1 MSIEYDFYRNPNS
14 QGSNIKR
21 YHARVVSSDRIST
34 DELAEEIQKECSLT
48 ITDVK
53 AVLIAL
59 GDKLAKHLGD
69 GSKVHLEGIG
79 YFQVNLQC
87 KEEVCTTRSVRSDNV
102 EFKSVSY
109 RADNEL
115 KKHLRNQKIQRSQTR
130 IHSREMTEE
139 EIIEFNTLVL
149 RSGSQDQSKS
159 MMRDELATSITYET
173 NLMSY
178 LDTNV
183 KLLDYEIID
192 DKKADWYDQDEFK
205 GLPRI
210 ELLTEFEE
218 KTGNKIWFYTIQQFI
233 EELEKHCKIY

>member
-14 QGSNIKR
+14 QGTNKKR
-21 YHARVVSSDRIST
+21 YHARVVSSNRIST
-34 DELAEEIQKECSLT
+34 NELAEEIQNECSLT

-87 KEEVCTTRSVRSDNV
+87 KEEVCTTRSVRSVNV

-115 KKHLRNQKIQRSQTR
+115 KKHLKKQKIQRSQTK
-130 IHSREMTEE
+130 IHSVEMTEE
-139 EIIEFNTLVL
+139 EIDQKLTDYFKTNDTLTRSQFEVL
-149 RSGSQDQSKS
+149 CTQVKS
-159 MMRDELATSITYET
+159 TAHRILQKLVKDGKLKNVSTKQHPVYMPD
-173 NLMSY
+173 NLY
-178 LDTNV
+178 N
-183 KLLDYEIID
+183 
-192 DKKADWYDQDEFK
+192 K
-205 GLPRI
+205 GMA
-210 ELLTEFEE
+210 E
-218 KTGNKIWFYTIQQFI
+218 K
-233 EELEKHCKIY
+233 

>member
-14 QGSNIKR
+14 QGTNKKR

-59 GDKLAKHLGD
+59 GDKLAKHLGE

-87 KEEVCTTRSVRSDNV
+87 KEEVRTTRSVRSDNV

-139 EIIEFNTLVL
+139 EIDQKLSDYFKTHDTLSRSQFVVL
-149 RSGSQDQSKS
+149 CTQVKS
-159 MMRDELATSITYET
+159 TAHRILQKLVKDGKLKNVSTKQHPVYMPD
-173 NLMSY
+173 NLY
-178 LDTNV
+178 N
-183 KLLDYEIID
+183 
-192 DKKADWYDQDEFK
+192 K
-205 GLPRI
+205 GMA
-210 ELLTEFEE
+210 E
-218 KTGNKIWFYTIQQFI
+218 K
-233 EELEKHCKIY
+233 

>member
-14 QGSNIKR
+14 QGSNKKR
-21 YHARVVSSDRIST
+21 YHARVVSSNRIST

-87 KEEVCTTRSVRSDNV
+87 KEEVCTTRSVRSENV

-115 KKHLRNQKIQRSQTR
+115 KKHLKKQKIQRSQTK
-130 IHSREMTEE
+130 IHSVEMTEE
-139 EIIEFNTLVL
+139 EIDQKLTDYFKTNDTLTRSQFEVL
-149 RSGSQDQSKS
+149 CTQVKS
-159 MMRDELATSITYET
+159 TAHRILQKLVKDGKLKNVSTKQHPVYMPD
-173 NLMSY
+173 NLY
-178 LDTNV
+178 N
-183 KLLDYEIID
+183 
-192 DKKADWYDQDEFK
+192 K
-205 GLPRI
+205 GMV
-210 ELLTEFEE
+210 E
-218 KTGNKIWFYTIQQFI
+218 K
-233 EELEKHCKIY
+233 

>member
-14 QGSNIKR
+14 QGTDKKR
-21 YHARVVSSDRIST
+21 YHARVVSSDRITT

-59 GDKLAKHLGD
+59 GDKLAKHLCD

-87 KEEVCTTRSVRSDNV
+87 KEEVCTTRSVRSENV

-115 KKHLRNQKIQRSQTR
+115 KKHLKKQKIQRSQTK
-130 IHSREMTEE
+130 IHSVEMTEE
-139 EIIEFNTLVL
+139 EIDQKLTDYFKTNDTLTRSQFEVL
-149 RSGSQDQSKS
+149 CTQVKS
-159 MMRDELATSITYET
+159 TAHRILQKLVKDGKLKNVSTKQHPVYMPD
-173 NLMSY
+173 NLY
-178 LDTNV
+178 N
-183 KLLDYEIID
+183 
-192 DKKADWYDQDEFK
+192 K
-205 GLPRI
+205 GMA
-210 ELLTEFEE
+210 E
-218 KTGNKIWFYTIQQFI
+218 K
-233 EELEKHCKIY
+233 

>member
-14 QGSNIKR
+14 QGTNKKR

-59 GDKLAKHLGD
+59 GDKLAKHLGE

-87 KEEVCTTRSVRSDNV
+87 KEEVRTTRSVRSDNV

-139 EIIEFNTLVL
+139 EIDQKLSDYFKTHDTLSRSQFEVL
-149 RSGSQDQSKS
+149 CTQVKS
-159 MMRDELATSITYET
+159 TAHRILQKLVKDGKLKNVSTKQHPVYMPD
-173 NLMSY
+173 NLY
-178 LDTNV
+178 N
-183 KLLDYEIID
+183 
-192 DKKADWYDQDEFK
+192 K
-205 GLPRI
+205 GMV
-210 ELLTEFEE
+210 E
-218 KTGNKIWFYTIQQFI
+218 K
-233 EELEKHCKIY
+233 

>member
-14 QGSNIKR
+14 QGSNKKR
-21 YHARVVSSDRIST
+21 YHARVVSSNRIST

-87 KEEVCTTRSVRSDNV
+87 KEEVCTTRSVRSENV

-115 KKHLRNQKIQRSQTR
+115 KKHLKKQKIQRSQTK
-130 IHSREMTEE
+130 IHSVEMTEE
-139 EIIEFNTLVL
+139 EIDRKLTDYFKTHDALTRSQFEVLCTQVKSTAHRILQKLVKDGKL
-149 RSGSQDQSKS
+149 KNVSTKQHPVYMPD
-159 MMRDELATSITYET
+159 
-173 NLMSY
+173 NLY
-178 LDTNV
+178 N
-183 KLLDYEIID
+183 
-192 DKKADWYDQDEFK
+192 K
-205 GLPRI
+205 GI
-210 ELLTEFEE
+210 AE
-218 KTGNKIWFYTIQQFI
+218 K
-233 EELEKHCKIY
+233 

>member
-14 QGSNIKR
+14 QGTNKKR

-59 GDKLAKHLGD
+59 GDKLAKHLGE

-87 KEEVCTTRSVRSDNV
+87 KEEVRTTRSVRSDNV

-139 EIIEFNTLVL
+139 EIDQKLSDYFKMHDTLTRSQFEVL
-149 RSGSQDQSKS
+149 CTQVKS
-159 MMRDELATSITYET
+159 TAHRILQKLVKDGKLKNVSTKQYPVYMPD
-173 NLMSY
+173 NL
-178 LDTNV
+178 
-183 KLLDYEIID
+183 
-192 DKKADWYDQDEFK
+192 
-205 GLPRI
+205 
-210 ELLTEFEE
+210 
-218 KTGNKIWFYTIQQFI
+218 
-233 EELEKHCKIY
+233 

>member
-14 QGSNIKR
+14 QGTNKKR
-21 YHARVVSSDRIST
+21 YHARVVSSDRITT
-34 DELAEEIQKECSLT
+34 DELAEEIQNECSLT

-87 KEEVCTTRSVRSDNV
+87 KEEVCTTRSVRSENV

-115 KKHLRNQKIQRSQTR
+115 KKHLKKQKIQRSQTK
-130 IHSREMTEE
+130 IHSVEMTEE
-139 EIIEFNTLVL
+139 EIDQKLTDYFKTNNTLTRSQFEVL
-149 RSGSQDQSKS
+149 CTQVKS
-159 MMRDELATSITYET
+159 TDHRILQKLVKDGKLKNVSTKQHPVYMPD
-173 NLMSY
+173 NLY
-178 LDTNV
+178 N
-183 KLLDYEIID
+183 
-192 DKKADWYDQDEFK
+192 K
-205 GLPRI
+205 GMA
-210 ELLTEFEE
+210 E
-218 KTGNKIWFYTIQQFI
+218 K
-233 EELEKHCKIY
+233 

>member
-1 MSIEYDFYRNPNS
+1 MPIEYDFYRNPNS
-14 QGSNIKR
+14 QGTNKKR
-21 YHARVVSSDRIST
+21 YHARVVSSNRIST
-34 DELAEEIQKECSLT
+34 NELAEEIQNECSLT

-87 KEEVCTTRSVRSDNV
+87 KEEVRTTRSVRSDNV

-139 EIIEFNTLVL
+139 EIDQKLSDYFKTHDTLTRSQFEVL
-149 RSGSQDQSKS
+149 CTQVKS
-159 MMRDELATSITYET
+159 TAHRILQKLVKDRKLKNVSTKQHPVYMPD
-173 NLMSY
+173 NLY
-178 LDTNV
+178 N
-183 KLLDYEIID
+183 
-192 DKKADWYDQDEFK
+192 K
-205 GLPRI
+205 GMA
-210 ELLTEFEE
+210 E
-218 KTGNKIWFYTIQQFI
+218 K
-233 EELEKHCKIY
+233 

>member
-14 QGSNIKR
+14 QGTDKKR

-87 KEEVCTTRSVRSDNV
+87 KEEVCTTRSVRSENV

-115 KKHLRNQKIQRSQTR
+115 KKHLKKQKIQRSQTK
-130 IHSREMTEE
+130 IHSVEMTEE
-139 EIIEFNTLVL
+139 EIDQKLTDYFKTNDTLTRSQFEVL
-149 RSGSQDQSKS
+149 CTQVKS
-159 MMRDELATSITYET
+159 TAHRILQKLVKDGKLKNVSTKQHPVYMPD
-173 NLMSY
+173 NLY
-178 LDTNV
+178 N
-183 KLLDYEIID
+183 
-192 DKKADWYDQDEFK
+192 K
-205 GLPRI
+205 GMV
-210 ELLTEFEE
+210 E
-218 KTGNKIWFYTIQQFI
+218 K
-233 EELEKHCKIY
+233 

>member
-14 QGSNIKR
+14 QGTNKKR

-59 GDKLAKHLGD
+59 GDKLAKHLGE

-87 KEEVCTTRSVRSDNV
+87 KEEVRTTRSVRSDNV

-139 EIIEFNTLVL
+139 EIDQKLSDYFKTHDTLSRSQFEVL
-149 RSGSQDQSKS
+149 CTQVKS
-159 MMRDELATSITYET
+159 TAHRILQKLVKDGKLKNVSTKQHPVYMPD
-173 NLMSY
+173 NLY
-178 LDTNV
+178 N
-183 KLLDYEIID
+183 
-192 DKKADWYDQDEFK
+192 K
-205 GLPRI
+205 GVA
-210 ELLTEFEE
+210 E
-218 KTGNKIWFYTIQQFI
+218 K
-233 EELEKHCKIY
+233 

>member
-14 QGSNIKR
+14 QGTNKKR

-59 GDKLAKHLGD
+59 GDKLAKHLGE

-87 KEEVCTTRSVRSDNV
+87 KEEVRTTRSVRSENV

-139 EIIEFNTLVL
+139 EIDQKLSDYFKTHDTLTRSQFEVL
-149 RSGSQDQSKS
+149 CTQVKS
-159 MMRDELATSITYET
+159 TAHRILQKLVKDGKLKNVSTKQHPVYMPD
-173 NLMSY
+173 NLY
-178 LDTNV
+178 N
-183 KLLDYEIID
+183 
-192 DKKADWYDQDEFK
+192 K
-205 GLPRI
+205 GMA
-210 ELLTEFEE
+210 E
-218 KTGNKIWFYTIQQFI
+218 K
-233 EELEKHCKIY
+233 

>member
-14 QGSNIKR
+14 QGTNKKR

-59 GDKLAKHLGD
+59 GDKLAKHLGE

-87 KEEVCTTRSVRSDNV
+87 KEEVRTTRSVRSDNV

-139 EIIEFNTLVL
+139 EINQKLSDYFKTHDTLTRSQFEVL
-149 RSGSQDQSKS
+149 CTQVKS
-159 MMRDELATSITYET
+159 TAHRILQKLVKDGKLKNVSTKQHPVYMPD
-173 NLMSY
+173 NLY
-178 LDTNV
+178 N
-183 KLLDYEIID
+183 
-192 DKKADWYDQDEFK
+192 K
-205 GLPRI
+205 GMA
-210 ELLTEFEE
+210 E
-218 KTGNKIWFYTIQQFI
+218 K
-233 EELEKHCKIY
+233 